1 MEIKQI
7 RENLYSI
14 EEGMVRC
21 FLVLG
26 KTEALLIDTGIK
38 KGLKKKI
45 EEITNLPIKVIL
57 THGDSDHTTAK
68 DEFTEVYAHP
78 IEIEFKNLKEVLP
91 LTKDIIEIGEFKL
104 EIILIPGHTPGS
116 IALLEKTQ
124 RFLISG
130 DSVSEATIYMFGKG
144 RNIFAWR
151 DSLHILAKYKNDF
164 DVIYASHG
172 PVAIAPDQIDACLSL
187 INETLSGEI
196 PGMKAPDNFDALVK
210 VYQSKDKRASMYY
223 IAD

>member
-1 MEIKQI
+1 MEIKLI

-21 FLVLG
+21 FLALG

-45 EEITNLPIKVIL
+45 EEVTNLPIKVIL

-78 IEIEFKNLKEVLP
+78 IEIEFKDLKDVLP
-91 LTKDIIEIGEFKL
+91 LSKESIEIGEFKF
-104 EIILIPGHTPGS
+104 EVVLIPGHTPGS
-116 IALLEKTQ
+116 IALLEKEH

-130 DSVSEATIYMFGKG
+130 DSVSKATIYMFGKG
-144 RNIFAWR
+144 RDIFAWKN
-151 DSLHILAKYKNDF
+151 SLRILNEQKKDF
-164 DVIYASHG
+164 EVIYASHG
-172 PVAIAPDQIDACLSL
+172 PVAIAPDQIDACLNL
-187 INETLSGEI
+187 INETLRGEI
-196 PGMKAPDNFDALVK
+196 QGTKAPDNFDAIVK
-210 VYQSKDKRASMYY
+210 VYTSNDKKASMYY
-223 IAD
+223 VAT